1 MGHTARPIPQE
12 NGSHCSQ
19 SDVALRRA
27 PCREGQSPL
36 PWSFQLVGR
45 EHGQA
50 PSLPWAFL
58 FPLWI
63 GGKSETLIYLHSL
76 DTTRN
81 CGQISIRVGR
91 KEGD

>member
-1 MGHTARPIPQE
+1 MRGGPESPALELPAGQE
-12 NGSHCSQ
+12 
-19 SDVALRRA
+19 RA
-27 PCREGQSPL
+27 WASL
-36 PWSFQLVGR
+36 F
-45 EHGQA
+45 
-50 PSLPWAFL
+50 PSLGLP